1 MSRLHE
7 KGIAKP
13 EPIKDFN
20 AEQVIYFPLD
30 APSRPLIHTVKK
42 TSHKEIKSIFGS
54 VYLLKDKAVLYK
66 CIGAPSAV
74 LALETLV
81 VSGAKEIIIIGFCG
95 SLNPEYRM
103 MSAVSVSRALSEEG
117 TSRHY
122 LPKKKIFHPAPA
134 LKKRIESRLQ
144 SSNLPFLTGS
154 LVSTDA
160 PYRETHSWLNE
171 KKKKGLDLVDME
183 ASAVFALAEFHGIQ
197 AAALMIISDEIWSG
211 VWKPGFNSPGLE
223 KKIKEYFIPII
234 TLD

>member
-1 MSRLHE
+1 MSRSHE

-20 AEQVIYFPLD
+20 AERVIYFPLD

-54 VYLLKDKAVLYK
+54 IYLLKDKAVLYK

-81 VSGAKEIIIIGFCG
+81 ISGAKEIIIIGFCG

-103 MSAVSVSRALSEEG
+103 MSAVSISRALSEEG

-122 LPKKKIFHPAPA
+122 LPKKKIFHPSPA

-144 SSNLPFLTGS
+144 SFNLPFLTGS

-160 PYRETHSWLNE
+160 PYRETRSWLNE

-183 ASAVFALAEFHGIQ
+183 ASAVFALAEFHSIR

-211 VWKPGFNSPGLE
+211 VWKPGFNNPGLE